1 MTVEKHPIID
11 FMFKNYLKTAIRTL
25 RKQKMYTLINIGG
38 LAVGIACCLLIV
50 LFVIDELSY
59 DQHHK
64 DSDRIYRAYVDLK
77 FGDMDGNM
85 AVMPA
90 PLAPTLMSDYPEVE
104 VAARFRG
111 AGNYLLKVSQGDENI
126 EENRVVFA
134 DKEIFDLF
142 TFEVIEGDPIQGL
155 SAPNTLVLTKSRAER
170 YFPGESPIGK
180 TLILDNEDTYK
191 VVAVV
196 EDLPRNSHFRF
207 DVFLSM
213 EGRDEAKQT
222 IWLSHNFH
230 TYLRVREGADAQ
242 ALEEKFPAMLEKY
255 AGPQVQQFLGINMD
269 EWRSSG
275 NRIGY
280 FIQPLSEVYLYS
292 DLQHD
297 IGATGDIKYVYIFS
311 LIAFFILIIACINFM
326 NLSTAKSANRA
337 REVGVRKVMGALR
350 SNLVNQFLVES
361 ILIGVVGFILALGLA
376 WIALP
381 FFNDLS
387 DKQLFIP
394 WSNPI
399 FLISVISL
407 AILIGILAGLYPSFY
422 LSAFRPIQILK
433 GNISRGAKS
442 GNLRSGLVIF
452 QFLASIVL
460 VICTLVV
467 QKQLN
472 FIQNKKLGFNKE
484 QVVILRNTYTLEDQI
499 IPFKEELLN
508 SPNISHVTV
517 SSFMPVEPSNNN
529 NTVFWPKGNRTQ
541 EKSIIMHNWRV
552 DFDYA
557 STLGLNIIEG
567 RDFSLDHPTDSQAV
581 ILNEAALASW
591 GFDDPIG
598 KQITTFEDLLEDG
611 TEVLGDYTV
620 IGIAE
625 NFHFKSLRESIAP
638 LGLFIGRSTGSMQ
651 LRLQTENVAQSL
663 DYIAEK
669 WQSFAPG
676 QPLDYEFMD
685 ENFTSMY
692 DAEQK
697 LGKIFTSFAIL
708 AIFVACLGLFALASF
723 MAEQRSKEIGIR
735 KVLGARVSDIFSLLS
750 GNFLKLVFISLLLAA
765 PLAWYVMTQWLQGF
779 EYRTNI
785 SIFTFVLAGL
795 AAIFISLITVSYQS
809 LRAAVANPISALK
822 DD

>member
-1 MTVEKHPIID
+1 ML
-11 FMFKNYLKTAIRTL
+11 KNYFKTAIRTL
-25 RKQKMYTLINIGG
+25 RKQKMYSLINIGG

-59 DQHHK
+59 DQHHEHA
-64 DSDRIYRAYVDLK
+64 DRIYRAYVDLK

-104 VAARFRG
+104 IAARFRG

-126 EENRVVFA
+126 EENRVIFA

-155 SAPNTLVLTKSRAER
+155 SAPNTLVLTESRAER

-191 VVAVV
+191 VVAVI

-230 TYLRVREGADAQ
+230 TYLRLREGADAQ

-275 NRIGY
+275 NQIGY

-311 LIAFFILIIACINFM
+311 LIAFFILVIACINFM

-337 REVGVRKVMGALR
+337 KEVGVRKVMGALR

-361 ILIGVVGFILALGLA
+361 ILIGIVGFILALGLA
-376 WIALP
+376 RAALP
-381 FFNDLS
+381 FFNDLAN
-387 DKQLFIP
+387 KELFIP
-394 WSNPI
+394 WSNPV
-399 FLISVISL
+399 FLVSVIGL
-407 AILIGILAGLYPSFY
+407 AIFIGILAGLYPSFY
-422 LSAFRPIQILK
+422 LSGFRPIQILK

-442 GNLRSGLVIF
+442 GNLRSALVVF

-552 DFDYA
+552 DFDYVP
-557 STLGLNIIEG
+557 TLGLNIIEG

-591 GFDDPIG
+591 GFEDPLG

-663 DYIAEK
+663 DYIADK

-692 DAEQK
+692 EAEQK

-735 KVLGARVSDIFSLLS
+735 KVLGAKVSDIFSLLS

-765 PLAWYVMTQWLQGF
+765 PLAWYVMSQWLQGF